1 MYVLAFGEKTNFFL
15 RGVTPLGPLEK
26 MWSVRKKNQKNI
38 FALDPQFL
46 FYNIKVIYKIGCL
59 QKTRVQ
65 KIEN

>member
-1 MYVLAFGEKTNFFL
+1 MYVLAFGEKNGKFL
-15 RGVTPLGPLEK
+15 EGGDPP
-26 MWSVRKKNQKNI
+26 WPPRKNLVSQKKKSKKI

-46 FYNIKVIYKIGCL
+46 FYNIKVLYKIGCL